1 MDIFFNEL
9 SLLPECTH
17 FTGKER
23 IMTLLSTMKALRE
36 YDFKFLRTHDN
47 FYLEDIGDGYTATA
61 FINDT
66 SISPTIKLLL
76 RTIVKNPYADDD
88 SQEAEMFVMSDIE
101 TNNHLD
107 VLVSPQGLAMAFLNN
122 LPTVSLTGNP
132 YWESPFLTV
141 NDVAQANLANII
153 NFHNPEILT
162 NLLFVEWLKNLN
174 EIALNSEES
183 IYKMFSK
190 TEYQFDSQAIKD
202 IISWYYDDKRYL
214 IRIKE
219 LLEDIKLNPFVGGKG
234 KTETLAGTSGKA
246 SKRIVKK
253 DRIIYTKTQDKIT
266 IHQCRGHYDDK

>member
-17 FTGKER
+17 LTGKER
-23 IMTLLSTMKALRE
+23 IMMLLSTMKALRE
-36 YDFKFLRTHDN
+36 YDF
-47 FYLEDIGDGYTATA
+47 
-61 FINDT
+61 
-66 SISPTIKLLL
+66 IKLRVNIGFCGEYLVSSFFSDESVPRFQKDLL
-76 RTIVKNPYADDD
+76 QSIIATPYADDD

-132 YWESPFLTV
+132 YWESSHLSV
-141 NDVAQANLANII
+141 HDVSQANSANVI
-153 NFHNPEILT
+153 NFHNPEVLT

-183 IYKMFSK
+183 IYKMFPK